1 LRATALLLDLRRF
14 VYYIEEKSWGGEIP
28 DARRQEAGMRWN
40 ITTRTIAGFLLM
52 AGLLAGVNLAMIYYI
67 DRLQTLTV
75 TILDSNV
82 SSLLDAVRM
91 QEAIQVQRR
100 RTANFLLTGDEG
112 WVEQLLK
119 DRERFTAI
127 RQRVENT
134 VRTPE
139 ERAAL
144 TRIEALYEGFLQAQE
159 EATSSYRQGKMA
171 LARDMLVGAS
181 RQQTESL
188 LVACEEFSR
197 LNERAIEAARAQ
209 MLQDN
214 ARARRTIYGIAVAG
228 VIIGGLLGVVI
239 ARSVVRPLAELVLR
253 VRSAGD
259 AGEVVER
266 LEVSEGQE
274 LESLGQGVES
284 LVQKIR
290 SVSADLAQSER
301 MLIQAEKLAMA
312 GQLATG
318 LAHEIRNPLAAI
330 KTMIF
335 ALREDL
341 PPDDPRRVDFD
352 VMSGELDQVDRSIQ
366 RLLHFARPPNP
377 VFAPVRLD
385 RPLTHAAALLASK
398 AQSQGVQVEVSADP
412 DIVIRADQRQLEQV
426 FVNLILNAL
435 QAMPEGGMIRIKTEV
450 RDQGSEEAG
459 VRGQGSGVGEN
470 KSRDKKGGERE
481 VATTPDPRSLEV
493 GDGRWAEVEVSD
505 TGYGIPEEL
514 LERIFEPFVTGR
526 ERGTGLGLS
535 IVRKVVEQ
543 HGGRIAARNRPEGGA
558 AFTILFPLEEDSRV

>member
-1 LRATALLLDLRRF
+1 MKF
-14 VYYIEEKSWGGEIP
+14 
-28 DARRQEAGMRWN
+28 N

-52 AGLLAGVNLAMIYYI
+52 AALLAAVNLAMIFYI

-75 TILDSNV
+75 TILDNNV
-82 SSLLDAVRM
+82 SSLLSALRM
-91 QEAIQVQRR
+91 EEAIQAQRR
-100 RTANFLLTGDEG
+100 RTANFLLTGDEEL
-112 WVEQLLK
+112 VKQLLK

-127 RQRVENT
+127 RQHAEVTANT
-134 VRTPE
+134 HE
-139 ERAAL
+139 ERVAL
-144 TRIEALYEGFLQAQE
+144 SRIDVLFEGFLRAQG
-159 EATSSYRQGKMA
+159 EAIASYRQGRMA

-181 RQQTESL
+181 REQTESL
-188 LVACEEFSR
+188 LEACEEFSQ

-239 ARSVVRPLAELVLR
+239 ARSVVRPLAELVLK
-253 VRSAGD
+253 VRSAED

-266 LEVSEGQE
+266 LEISEGQA

-284 LVQKIR
+284 LVQKIK

-335 ALREDL
+335 ALRADL
-341 PPDDPRRVDFD
+341 PPEDPRRVDFD

-366 RLLHFARPPNP
+366 RLLHFARPPDP

-398 AQSQGVQVEVSADP
+398 SQSQGVQIEVNADP
-412 DIVIRADQRQLEQV
+412 GVIIRADQRQIEQV

-435 QAMPEGGMIRIKTEV
+435 QAMPEGGRISITTRKQKAEGESQTPPPTPPPSFDFAQD
-450 RDQGSEEAG
+450 RQGEGRRPSPPDPLSQK
-459 VRGQGSGVGEN
+459 R
-470 KSRDKKGGERE
+470 ERE
-481 VATTPDPRSLEV
+481 RDMPAPPSPSGK
-493 GDGRWAEVEVSD
+493 GDGWAEVEVAD

-514 LERIFEPFVTGR
+514 LGRIFEPFVTGR

-543 HGGRIAARNRPEGGA
+543 HGGRIAAQNRPEGGA
-558 AFTILFPLEEDSRV
+558 AFTILFPLEEDNRV

>member
-1 LRATALLLDLRRF
+1 MKF
-14 VYYIEEKSWGGEIP
+14 
-28 DARRQEAGMRWN
+28 N
-40 ITTRTIAGFLLM
+40 ITTRTITGFLLM
-52 AGLLAGVNLAMIYYI
+52 AALLAGVNLAMIFYI

-82 SSLLDAVRM
+82 SSLLSSLRM
-91 QEAIQVQRR
+91 VEDIQAQRR

-112 WVEQLLK
+112 WVNQLLK

-127 RQRVENT
+127 RQYVEQT
-134 VRTPE
+134 IRTPE

-144 TRIEALYEGFLQAQE
+144 TRIDALYEGFLRAQD
-159 EATSSYRQGKMA
+159 EAISWYRQGQMA
-171 LARDMLVGAS
+171 MARDMLVGAS

-188 LVACEEFSR
+188 LVTCEEFSR

-239 ARSVVRPLAELVLR
+239 ARSVVRPLAELVLK
-253 VRSAGD
+253 VRSAED

-266 LEVSEGQE
+266 LEISEGQA

-335 ALREDL
+335 ALRADL
-341 PPDDPRRVDFD
+341 PPEDPRRVDFD
-352 VMSGELDQVDRSIQ
+352 VMSEELNQVDRSIQ
-366 RLLHFARPPNP
+366 RLLHFARPPAP
-377 VFAPVRLD
+377 VFAPVQMD
-385 RPLTHAAALLASK
+385 RPLANAVALLSSK
-398 AQSQGVQVEVSADP
+398 AQSQGVEVEVNADP
-412 DIVIRADQRQLEQV
+412 GVVIRADQRQIEQV

-435 QAMPEGGMIRIKTEV
+435 QAMPEGGRISITTQRKTNQDETLSSSPLPETEK
-450 RDQGSEEAG
+450 R
-459 VRGQGSGVGEN
+459 GSGETGKE
-470 KSRDKKGGERE
+470 
-481 VATTPDPRSLEV
+481 SLSDSPALPLSGSGK
-493 GDGRWAEVEVSD
+493 GDGRWAEVEVAD
-505 TGYGIPEEL
+505 TGYGIPEDL
-514 LERIFEPFVTGR
+514 LGRIFEPFVTGR

-543 HGGRIAARNRPEGGA
+543 HGGRIAAQNRPEGGA
-558 AFTILFPLEEDSRV
+558 AFTILFPLEEDNRV